1 MKRNLPAMILLV
13 AWTTLGT
20 GCGSGPAMILESDI
34 PAPPEMESRHSAN
47 IDQRSGELD
56 GGKFTFRGPIEDV
69 VVFTNESVALFQAQG
84 WTVAK
89 RTVNPTAGDLV
100 FRKGNREVEV
110 NFRAGQL
117 NPSMSEATVIV
128 RQIATPTP
136 PPSVPSA

>member
-1 MKRNLPAMILLV
+1 
-13 AWTTLGT
+13 
-20 GCGSGPAMILESDI
+20 MILESDI

-56 GGKFTFRGPIEDV
+56 GGKFTFRGPIADV
-69 VVFTNESVALFQAQG
+69 VIFTNEVVALFQEQG
-84 WTVAK
+84 WSVTQRV
-89 RTVNPTAGDLV
+89 VNPTAGDLV

-128 RQIATPTP
+128 RHTAAPTP
-136 PPSVPSA
+136 PPIVPSA

>member
-1 MKRNLPAMILLV
+1 
-13 AWTTLGT
+13 
-20 GCGSGPAMILESDI
+20 MILESDI

-100 FRKGNREVEV
+100 FRKGNREVEL

-128 RQIATPTP
+128 RQTATPTP